1 MAAACSKTQKHCVL
15 LCGLPGSGKSTLA
28 GEFVRQ
34 YREERGGCSVVLVA
48 FDDHLAAEADW
59 DETTFGAARSASLR
73 AVEAALADESVTVV
87 VVDDIMH
94 LKSMRR
100 QVYVLGRQRNVP
112 VVVVTSNVELSTA
125 LARNALRTSPHRV
138 EDAAILR
145 IHSHFEPP
153 GSNTADRLH
162 FTLDS
167 SGGGGGGGGAEQVHR
182 VIERLPPL
190 LTQRASELQA
200 LTAATEAAAA
210 ASSLSLDDPNRLQ
223 QIDLLLRSEASRIMQ
238 ALPPTLAPADKRRV
252 AAALSTAKQQ
262 ALASARLP
270 SPARKGDEALKEV
283 LQRAAIEATEDNR
296 LTRSILPES

>member
-1 MAAACSKTQKHCVL
+1 ML

-162 FTLDS
+162 FTIDS
-167 SGGGGGGGGAEQVHR
+167 SGGGGGSGAEQVQR

-200 LTAATEAAAA
+200 LTAAAEAAAA

-252 AAALSTAKQQ
+252 AAALSMAKQQ

-270 SPARKGDEALKEV
+270 SPARQGDEALKEV
-283 LQRAAIEATEDNR
+283 LQRAAIEAAEDNR